1 MSSENEQLNIEE
13 ISKENISNQI
23 IKKTLASEKEHEL
36 ILKYLNDSINSSLL
50 NLELNSTKNE
60 NSLKSISKDI
70 NDYNEELKIL
80 IKNIDEHIKKKEEGK
95 QKEKEKDGGLE
106 NLKEKEKFRKII
118 IQNKS
123 NIRKQNI
130 KKDSLKKK
138 RKNNSINEISNN
150 TISNINTTDNSK
162 KIEER
167 VKRLNKF
174 KNVSK
179 KTESNVRKTNS
190 ISIPIQT
197 KKSKEKIEGRNK
209 SNINEKDKTFIS
221 DVYNNKTKK
230 IISKDN
236 SNNNINKSSNK
247 KKIHSKSFLLNPLQN
262 SEEVRNKNTSN
273 KKNKNKEIKSVLFK
287 RIQKELIKIDKVAQK
302 NDKIKE
308 KNNDKKID
316 KINNKKIEKI
326 NDKKIDK
333 KIENKKEKK
342 IIQKELSPKKI
353 LTTNNSQK
361 EIAKIEKIKKQ
372 DTVIELKIKEQEETI
387 EKQKETI
394 SKLIEEL
401 KIYKDN
407 DTRNGIFVIKQNK
420 TLNISE
426 NYITINDEIV
436 ILVKGAPLEYT
447 DTYSYTME
455 VEIDKL
461 KSKEIYIDNKKINV
475 NEYEIIDNRYIKLHF
490 EKTFNNEK
498 RKIKVIQVIPHEFQF
513 YSYYDLNLTRNNV
526 LTKYIISHDDNI
538 KIDDITNEYFKRNES
553 LNLIYFEGKTTNEM
567 IEKPGS
573 IFFSKKILYS
583 IYNYIPEFKS
593 KEDNII
599 KMKESNNKIAV
610 NILARYK
617 KVIITNY
624 GQEVEDIYKIKISNY
639 ETKVYCVN
647 LNYPLILNKR
657 YEVNLVE
664 LNGQKVEY
672 SAKDSSIT
680 ILKFGAFN
688 NQFAEVHFKYKY
700 FKDDKDIF
708 RQETIITNNI
718 KILIIN

>member
-23 IKKTLASEKEHEL
+23 IIKKSLDLEKEHEL
-36 ILKYLNDSINSSLL
+36 ILKYLNDSMNSSLL
-50 NLELNSTKNE
+50 NLELNSKKNE
-60 NSLKSISKDI
+60 SILKSISKYI

-80 IKNIDEHIKKKEEGK
+80 IKNIDENIKKKEEGK
-95 QKEKEKDGGLE
+95 QKEKGKYKELEKQ
-106 NLKEKEKFRKII
+106 KEKEKFRKII
-118 IQNKS
+118 IRNKS
-123 NIRKQNI
+123 NIRNHNME
-130 KKDSLKKK
+130 KDSLKKK
-138 RKNNSINEISNN
+138 RRNINNINEISNY
-150 TISNINTTDNSK
+150 TISNFTTLDNSK
-162 KIEER
+162 TIEER

-179 KTESNVRKTNS
+179 KTESNVMKTNS
-190 ISIPIQT
+190 IIIPIQT

-221 DVYNNKTKK
+221 DMHNNKTKK

-236 SNNNINKSSNK
+236 SFINKTSNK
-247 KKIHSKSFLLNPLQN
+247 KNIHSKSFLLIPLQN
-262 SEEVRNKNTSN
+262 SEEVRNKNKSN

-287 RIQKELIKIDKVAQK
+287 RIQKELIKIDKFEQK

-308 KNNDKKID
+308 KNNDKKIE
-316 KINNKKIEKI
+316 KINKKKIEKI
-326 NDKKIDK
+326 NDKKIDKKNDKKIDKINDK

-342 IIQKELSPKKI
+342 IIQKELSSKKI

-361 EIAKIEKIKKQ
+361 EIEKIEKIKKQ

-447 DTYSYTME
+447 DNYSYTME
-455 VEIDKL
+455 IEVDKL
-461 KSKEIYIDNKKINV
+461 KSKEIYIDNKKIND

-513 YSYYDLNLTRNNV
+513 YSYYDLNLT
-526 LTKYIISHDDNI
+526 L
-538 KIDDITNEYFKRNES
+538 
-553 LNLIYFEGKTTNEM
+553 LM
-567 IEKPGS
+567 
-573 IFFSKKILYS
+573 
-583 IYNYIPEFKS
+583 
-593 KEDNII
+593 
-599 KMKESNNKIAV
+599 
-610 NILARYK
+610 NILK
-617 KVIITNY
+617 EIKV
-624 GQEVEDIYKIKISNY
+624 
-639 ETKVYCVN
+639 
-647 LNYPLILNKR
+647 
-657 YEVNLVE
+657 
-664 LNGQKVEY
+664 
-672 SAKDSSIT
+672 
-680 ILKFGAFN
+680 
-688 NQFAEVHFKYKY
+688 
-700 FKDDKDIF
+700 
-708 RQETIITNNI
+708 
-718 KILIIN
+718 